1 MKYRAIVMVPQIV
14 EFENPGS
21 AVHVQNQA
29 VALMESFQKI
39 VIGEEEYTAKLMGC
53 YPVDHS
59 KPQPLVFDPP
69 PQAA

>member
-1 MKYRAIVMVPQIV
+1 MVPQLL

-29 VALMESFQKI
+29 VAMMASFQKI
-39 VIGEEEYTAKLMGC
+39 VVGDEEYAAKLMGC
-53 YPVDHS
+53 YPVTAD

-69 PQAA
+69 PHAA

>member
-1 MKYRAIVMVPQIV
+1 MVPQIV

-21 AVHVQNQA
+21 QAHVANQA
-29 VALMESFQKI
+29 KAMLASYQK
-39 VIGEEEYTAKLMGC
+39 VLIGEETYEAKIMGI
-53 YPVDHS
+53 YPVAED